1 MYIITA
7 RRIISGEVLKYLNG
21 LRIGGGYKTATS
33 RSSRSLS
40 DNALVMV
47 EANSFNMS
55 AFVFRESQDETKS
68 VMIIVF
74 MLVDGVRIHWAGKPN

>member
-1 MYIITA
+1 MIVSEMNVTSVVA
-7 RRIISGEVLKYLNG
+7 VLA
-21 LRIGGGYKTATS
+21 LRTLMLVAI
-33 RSSRSLS
+33 
-40 DNALVMV
+40 LVMV